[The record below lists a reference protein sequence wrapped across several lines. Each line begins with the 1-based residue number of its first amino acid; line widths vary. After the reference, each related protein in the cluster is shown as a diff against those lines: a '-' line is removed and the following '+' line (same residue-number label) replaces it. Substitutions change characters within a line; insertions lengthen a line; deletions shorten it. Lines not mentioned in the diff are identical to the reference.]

1 MKTNIFAKAAAI
13 TAVAVLAATGF
24 TSPSQMQV
32 SAEDTLPETEAVQT
46 EDVIEQT
53 IKVELDNE
61 ENDGEQTFSFDVDPE
76 DTESKFAIVS
86 VADGDV
92 TRVVVN
98 NFDGY
103 KPDIDE
109 LAKNILGDE
118 VSLEEASKSEF
129 FYNDQK
135 LREALPEEDLAE
147 YDEITGKIAELEK
160 KLISSY
166 EEAVSG
172 SIPDTDSHIEDEL
185 AELYDRLAKIVEKSG
200 IDTAVPVNELNV
212 KIDPDSEEVQSYTY
226 FKIIDD
232 TELEKE
238 GNKIS
243 ITTEIDAE

>member
-24 TSPSQMQV
+24 TSPSQIQV

-76 DTESKFAIVS
+76 DAASKFAIVS
-86 VADGDV
+86 VANGDV
-92 TRVVVN
+92 TKAVVS

-103 KPDIDE
+103 LLDLDE
-109 LAKNILGDE
+109 IAKDVFGDE
-118 VSLEEASKSEF
+118 ASVEEASNKEF

-135 LREALPEEDLAE
+135 IREALSEEDLAE
-147 YDEITGKIAELEK
+147 YDEITERIAELDKEM
-160 KLISSY
+160 ISSH

-172 SIPDTDSHIEDEL
+172 SIPDTDTHIEDEL
-185 AELYDRLAKIVEKSG
+185 SELYERLSKIVEKSG

-232 TELEKE
+232 SELEKE
-238 GNKIS
+238 GNKVS
-243 ITTEIDAE
+243 VTTEIN